1 MARSSVEAGGTPEVL
16 SCSGSRCLPSSGQTD
31 ARNILRHALES
42 VFPEAALRRYF
53 RFDEAAHL
61 LTVAGRPYNLERYD
75 KIFVVGGGKA
85 GRRTG
90 SELVNI
96 LGDRI
101 TAGILNVYQEQAN
114 GPISDRIRLFAAN
127 HPTPNE
133 AGVEGARGM
142 VELLRGADERTLV
155 IALISGG
162 GSSLMALPIKGINL
176 HDYVAVINLL
186 LTVPATIDEVNAVRK
201 HIDPLKGGGMRKL
214 AKNAGGFISLV
225 LSDVPVTK
233 TGVVDDPSVIASG
246 PTVGD
251 DSTFESAK
259 KVLTGHN
266 IWEQTPPA
274 VKKYIEKNLGKQENE
289 TLPKDS
295 PLLAQERS
303 QYVIIANNDLAM
315 EAAGEK
321 AGELGYEVHLIGCR
335 TGSAADKIKEE
346 VTVEIENIWKA
357 ITPHLTGGDD
367 ITFASFSTDG
377 VDGHSDLAGAIAD
390 KNTLELARSRGL
402 DYRDYLTRYDSA
414 TFFKKLGLE
423 IATGPSGTNVADLT
437 LVLITQP
444 NRPDGKTVLV
454 FGGESIVKIVLPD
467 GQKPGAGGRNTHL
480 TLLAAE
486 KLAPLVK
493 PTAGFDKEA
502 IRKGLIKAGISES
515 QIEISQVGCMGY
527 AFDVGPISFTP
538 LAVVGVKSH
547 SDVEKAVRLAHQN
560 RIPINARGAGSGLP
574 GQSVGAGIVLDMRFM
589 DKMEV
594 LGDHP
599 QGGKVV
605 YAQSGVIC
613 TRLNNSLKK
622 YSVFL
627 ASYPASTDMATIG
640 GMIANNASGA
650 NSCKL
655 GTTQHQVMDLHVV
668 LSDGTGLWTSEI
680 DSKSQPWKRILD
692 LVRQNAETIDRD
704 FPRVP
709 KNSSGYNVLDI
720 LRQIEKGVRV
730 DWSRLFAHSEGTLGI
745 ITEAK
750 LRALPLATQ
759 KATGIVYFTDLR
771 EACSA
776 IPTIYDLAPS
786 CFDTAITTNLALI
799 RKTYPNL
806 GIREDA
812 KLMYLIEFDDMEVKP
827 DPDDPAGRIG
837 KVSIMDHE
845 KAAALI
851 YDQTEALKK
860 VLDKYPSALGF
871 EMATDPAKQDALWVG
886 RRSALQVLHGY
897 DPRKRPLTMIECV
910 VIPRDEAKISE
921 FIGYM
926 EEVLGEQQVVAGTH
940 GHAGDC
946 NFHIYLLLNLSQQQD
961 REKLIHVMTRITEKV
976 SALGGSMSA
985 EHADGRTRGVIL
997 PHVFGLGL
1005 FDLFVQIK
1013 ELMDPEMILHPGV
1026 KIIKEARNKNLHQAI
1041 EELVGIDEKDS
1052 QLNLARFRD
1061 FSNLYSGACSFCS
1074 QCADVCPVFDKLSDQ
1089 FTTRSEAA
1097 PTFKRALAMSIDIN
1111 KDWESVKNDPLLKK
1125 IFDLCLLCG
1134 QCTFKCATN
1143 ASMRD
1148 IVIKMREDQRSKMI
1162 APAIEYVMSHP
1173 GMYNFMIRLF
1183 GATQSLWSNDVSR
1196 KLLSAL
1202 PKDILPIR
1210 VPYHRYLPTLS
1221 GASVKNR
1228 YPELVNIPASKADI
1242 AYFYGCSSDLFAEP
1256 IADSF
1261 IRIAKCNHWQ
1271 VSLPPQRCGGEPF
1284 SAIGNIEE
1292 SHRLARYNIDQLS
1305 GYKYIIAH
1313 CPSCLYGVKEYAKDF
1328 TKMKDEV
1335 YEKKAR
1341 ALINKLYEPAQFIME
1356 VIGVDHLML
1365 PKKDLRRKVAVH
1377 LSCHEKLS
1385 QKMTATANHTRRLL
1399 KMIPGLEVVEMEG
1412 GNDCCGLAG
1421 PWGLGDHYD
1430 LTLKLR
1436 QNKIKNIIDSKTD
1449 IVTSWCFGCMLQMR
1463 DGLQQGKSTIQVK
1476 NPLELLDEAYGL

>member
-16 SCSGSRCLPSSGQTD
+16 TCAGDRCHSSSGQAD
-31 ARNILRHALES
+31 AKRIFCHALEV
-42 VFPEAALRRYF
+42 VFPEAALRRYV

-61 LTVAGRPYNLERYD
+61 LTVAGRPYNLDRYD
-75 KIFVVGGGKA
+75 RILVVGGGKA

-114 GPISDRIRLFAAN
+114 EPISDRIRLFAAN

-142 VELLRGADERTLV
+142 VGLLRSADERTLV

-162 GSSLMALPIKGINL
+162 GSSLMALPVEGVSL
-176 HDYVAVINLL
+176 EDYVAVINLL

-251 DSTFESAK
+251 DSSFESAK

-335 TGSAADKIKEE
+335 TGSVADKIKEE
-346 VTVEIENIWKA
+346 VNREIENIWKV
-357 ITPHLTGGDD
+357 ITPYLTGVEEM
-367 ITFASFSTDG
+367 TFSSFSTDG
-377 VDGHSDLAGAIAD
+377 VDGHSNLAGAIAD
-390 KNTLELARSRGL
+390 KNTLEKAKGKGL
-402 DYRDYLTRYDSA
+402 DYRKYLTHYDSA
-414 TFFKKLGLE
+414 AFFKELGLE
-423 IATGPSGTNVADLT
+423 IATGPTGTNVADLT
-437 LVLITQP
+437 VALITYADQP
-444 NRPDGKTVLV
+444 NRKVALV
-454 FGGESIVKIVLPD
+454 FGGESTVNIDLSNGRKT
-467 GQKPGAGGRNTHL
+467 GSGGRNTHL

-486 KLAPLVK
+486 KMDKLGK
-493 PTAGFDKEA
+493 PGKTLDKET
-502 IRKGLIKAGISES
+502 IRKGLIKAGLSVS
-515 QIEISQVGCMGY
+515 QIEIGQVGCMGY
-527 AFDVGPISFTP
+527 AFDVGPVSLAP
-538 LAVVGVKSH
+538 LAVVGVRSH
-547 SDVEKAVRLAHQN
+547 SDVENAVRFAHQN

-589 DKMEV
+589 DKMQILE
-594 LGDHP
+594 DHP
-599 QGGKVV
+599 KGGKIIL
-605 YAQSGVIC
+605 AQSGVIC
-613 TRLNNSLKK
+613 TRLNNFLKK
-622 YSVFL
+622 HSVFV

-655 GTTQHQVMDLHVV
+655 GTTQHQVMDLRVV
-668 LSDGTGLWTSEI
+668 LADGTSLWTSKI
-680 DSKSQPWKRILD
+680 DSNGQPWKRILE
-692 LVRQNAETIDRD
+692 LVRQNAEVIDRN

-720 LRQIEKGVRV
+720 LRQLEKGVPV
-730 DWSRLFAHSEGTLGI
+730 DWTRLFAHSEGTIGV

-759 KATGIVYFTDLR
+759 KATCIVYFTNLQ

-776 IPTIYDLAPS
+776 IPNIYDLAPS
-786 CFDTAITTNLALI
+786 CFDMAITTNLALI
-799 RKTYPNL
+799 RRTYPKL

-812 KLMYLIEFDDMEVKP
+812 QLMYLIEFDDLEVKP
-827 DPDDPAGRIG
+827 DPNDPAKRIG
-837 KVSIMDHE
+837 KVSVME
-845 KAAALI
+845 KEEAVALI
-851 YDQTEALKK
+851 RSQVDALKK
-860 VLDKYPSALGF
+860 VLSGYPSAVGF
-871 EMATDPAKQDALWVG
+871 EVATNPVKQDALWLG
-886 RRSALQVLHGY
+886 RRSALQVLQGY
-897 DPRKRPLTMIECV
+897 DPQKKPLTMIECV
-910 VIPRDEAKISE
+910 VIPRDESKILE
-921 FIGYM
+921 FVKYM
-926 EEVLGEQQVVAGTH
+926 EEVLKDEAVVAGTH

-946 NFHIYLLLNLSQQQD
+946 NFHIYLLLNLSQRQD
-961 REKLIHVMTRITEKV
+961 REKLIHVMTKITEKV
-976 SALGGSMSA
+976 SAIGGSMSA

-1013 ELMDPEMILHPGV
+1013 ELMDPELVLHPGV
-1026 KIIKEARNKNLHQAI
+1026 KIIKEARDKNLSQAI
-1041 EELVGIDEKDS
+1041 EELVGVEEKDS
-1052 QLNLARFRD
+1052 RLHIARFRD
-1061 FSNLYSGACSFCS
+1061 VSHLYSGACSFCS
-1074 QCADVCPVFDKLSDQ
+1074 QCADICPVFDKLSHR
-1089 FTTRSEAA
+1089 FAARSEAA
-1097 PTFKRALAMSIDIN
+1097 PTFKRALAMSIDIHKN
-1111 KDWESVKNDPLLKK
+1111 WESVKNDPLLRE

-1148 IVIKMREDQRSKMI
+1148 IVIKMREDRRSKVA
-1162 APAIEYVMSHP
+1162 APVIEYIMAHP
-1173 GMYNFMIRLF
+1173 GLYHFLIRLL
-1183 GATQSLWSNDVSR
+1183 GTTQRLWSNDASR
-1196 KLLSAL
+1196 RMISSLPRDFLLT
-1202 PKDILPIR
+1202 R
-1210 VPYHRYLPTLS
+1210 VPYHRYLPKLS
-1221 GASVKNR
+1221 GAGVKDR
-1228 YPELVNIPASKADI
+1228 FPELVDIPASQADI
-1242 AYFYGCSSDLFAEP
+1242 AYFYGCGADLFAEP

-1261 IRIAKCNHWQ
+1261 IRIAKSNHWKI
-1271 VSLPPQRCGGEPF
+1271 SLPPQRCCGEPF
-1284 SAIGNIEE
+1284 SAIGNIEA

-1305 GYKYIIAH
+1305 GYQYIVAH
-1313 CPSCLYGVKEYAKDF
+1313 CPSCLYGLKEYAKDF
-1328 TKMKDEV
+1328 AKIKDKI
-1335 YEKKAR
+1335 YEEKAR
-1341 ALINKLYEPAQFIME
+1341 ALIDKLYEPAQFIME
-1356 VIGVDHLML
+1356 VIGTDRLQL
-1365 PKKDLRRKVAVH
+1365 PKKALKQKVAVH
-1377 LSCHEKLS
+1377 LSCHEKLGA
-1385 QKMTATANHTRRLL
+1385 KMSAKANHTRSLL
-1399 KMIPGLEVVEMEG
+1399 KLIPGLEILEMEG
-1412 GNDCCGLAG
+1412 ADDCCGLAG
-1421 PWGLGDHYD
+1421 PWGLGHHYD
-1430 LTLKLR
+1430 LTLELR
-1436 QNKIKNIIDSKTD
+1436 QDKIKNIMDSKTD
-1449 IVTSWCFGCMLQMR
+1449 VVTSWCFGCMLQMR
-1463 DGLQQGKSTIQVK
+1463 DGLKQSESTIQVRH
-1476 NPLELLDEAYGL
+1476 PLEMLGEAYGP